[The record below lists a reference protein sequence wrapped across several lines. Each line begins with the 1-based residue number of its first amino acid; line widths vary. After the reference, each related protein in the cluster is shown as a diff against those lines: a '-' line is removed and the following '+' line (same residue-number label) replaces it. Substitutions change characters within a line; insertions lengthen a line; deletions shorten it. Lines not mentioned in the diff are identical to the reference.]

1 MGLVD
6 LVCCFR
12 LLIVSVID
20 STYIYV
26 SPSNWANQ
34 WLAERRK
41 PAPQPTPRKKKMIFQ
56 ILWSWK
62 WPWKVWVYYFSD
74 FWSWKWPWKVWFFI
88 FQILWS
94 WKWPWKVWVRCCSP
108 GSEWRHRRAQSR
120 WQGHDLPKVTSL
132 NQIQIQIDHK
142 YNKYITNTNITT
154 QRYNS
159 TGSICV
165 GKAMTY
171 HLPRLPL

>member
-1 MGLVD
+1 MQVGLVD

-41 PAPQPTPRKKKMIFQ
+41 PAPQPTPRKKKMIFFRFCG
-56 ILWSWK
+56 LEN
-62 WPWKVWVYYFSD
+62 D
-74 FWSWKWPWKVWFFI
+74 
-88 FQILWS
+88 LE
-94 WKWPWKVWVRCCSP
+94 RCCSP

-132 NQIQIQIDHK
+132 NQIQVQIDDHK
-142 YNKYITNTNITT
+142 YKHNNTTIQFNWVHLRWQGHDLPPGQGYLFKSNTSTNTVRIKI
-154 QRYNS
+154 QS
-159 TGSICV
+159 
-165 GKAMTY
+165 
-171 HLPRLPL
+171 